1 MSDQTVAPV
10 TKAARVQSL
19 DVLRGI
25 SLLGIL
31 MMNITAFGLL
41 FAAYGNP
48 AAGGGASGV
57 DLTTFWIIQVG
68 FEGTMRGIFSILFG
82 AGIVLLTG
90 RMEDAGAGLMAAEIH
105 FRRMMWM
112 MLFGVIHWALLLWTG
127 EILFMYSIC
136 GMLLFAPRKLPARVQ
151 IAAAAVLLIFAAL
164 MQSGDYVAAQS
175 AHKAYAEAQAVEA
188 SGKPLSKE
196 QQAAID
202 DWKQHESHYY
212 PSEDDKALLR
222 DAHSGSWLNA
232 VGAQLPGSFAFQW
245 IGAPFWIVFDV
256 VPFMLLGM
264 ALLKLGVLGAKLEP
278 KSYALMALIGYG
290 VGLPLGWYETNLVVS
305 SQFATLAFVEA
316 DRTYELSRLATTLGH
331 FGLALLVIRLGL
343 FQTAQRALAAVGQM
357 ALTNYIAQTLICT
370 ALFYGFGFGLYE
382 QFARHELYYVV
393 AAIWVVEL
401 VWSSLW
407 LKRYRFGPM
416 EWLWRSLTYW
426 QPQPMRL

>member
-90 RMEDAGAGLMAAEIH
+90 RMESAGAGLMAAEIH

-112 MLFGVIHWALLLWTG
+112 MLFGLIHWTLLLWTG

-164 MQSGDYVAAQS
+164 RSAGGGGIGQS
-175 AHKAYAEAQAVEA
+175 
-188 SGKPLSKE
+188 
-196 QQAAID
+196 
-202 DWKQHESHYY
+202 
-212 PSEDDKALLR
+212 
-222 DAHSGSWLNA
+222 
-232 VGAQLPGSFAFQW
+232 
-245 IGAPFWIVFDV
+245 
-256 VPFMLLGM
+256 
-264 ALLKLGVLGAKLEP
+264 
-278 KSYALMALIGYG
+278 
-290 VGLPLGWYETNLVVS
+290 
-305 SQFATLAFVEA
+305 
-316 DRTYELSRLATTLGH
+316 
-331 FGLALLVIRLGL
+331 L
-343 FQTAQRALAAVGQM
+343 FSALA
-357 ALTNYIAQTLICT
+357 
-370 ALFYGFGFGLYE
+370 GLGGELHHRRQYRD
-382 QFARHELYYVV
+382 QRRRRACAR
-393 AAIWVVEL
+393 
-401 VWSSLW
+401 LW
-407 LKRYRFGPM
+407 HDA
-416 EWLWRSLTYW
+416 RSRSW
-426 QPQPMRL
+426 P